1 MYNYYFDRPD
11 LREPEPVS
19 GQTGPEGWRF
29 QPPAE
34 PETPPRRPPISPRRV
49 CRVRRA
55 RRNRRAAAVLCLFL
69 TLILGGSGI
78 LLVLGMNGLLP
89 GVASFPAEVED
100 WAPPVESSLPATT
113 VARAPLGD
121 AELIIRPQSE
131 GPFLSSREIYVRN
144 LPSIVSIRSTVGEG
158 FSLGTGIVFTAD
170 GYIVTNHHVIEG
182 ASAVTVSRLDDPAE
196 SYNALLVGS
205 DARTDLAVLK
215 VEAGDLIPAEFGDS
229 AALQVGDPAYAIGN
243 PLGATL
249 PGTMTEGII
258 SYLDRSIQVDGYE
271 RKLIQTSAAL
281 NSGNSGGALVNGYG
295 QVVGVTTLKM
305 MSDFDTIEGLGFAIP
320 SATVKEIA
328 DELIARGYVT
338 GRPVLGITAG
348 PSRYYL
354 EEGAD
359 RPDGL
364 YVVSVE
370 PRSDAWAQGVRAGDL
385 ILRANGR
392 PTPDIAALN
401 AEKEGLA
408 VGESLEL
415 ELYRDG
421 EYRTIRVALV
431 EEYTLEQ

>member
-1 MYNYYFDRPD
+1 M
-11 LREPEPVS
+11 
-19 GQTGPEGWRF
+19 
-29 QPPAE
+29 
-34 PETPPRRPPISPRRV
+34 
-49 CRVRRA
+49 
-55 RRNRRAAAVLCLFL
+55 
-69 TLILGGSGI
+69 
-78 LLVLGMNGLLP
+78 
-89 GVASFPAEVED
+89 
-100 WAPPVESSLPATT
+100 
-113 VARAPLGD
+113 
-121 AELIIRPQSE
+121 
-131 GPFLSSREIYVRN
+131 
-144 LPSIVSIRSTVGEG
+144 SIRSTVGEG

-229 AALQVGDPAYAIGN
+229 TALQVGDPAYAIGN

-328 DELIARGYVT
+328 DELIARGDAT

-370 PRSDAWAQGVRAGDL
+370 PRLTPGRRACGWG
-385 ILRANGR
+385 ISSSG
-392 PTPDIAALN
+392 PT
-401 AEKEGLA
+401 A
-408 VGESLEL
+408 VLHRTSLH
-415 ELYRDG
+415 
-421 EYRTIRVALV
+421 
-431 EEYTLEQ
+431 

>member
-1 MYNYYFDRPD
+1 M
-11 LREPEPVS
+11 
-19 GQTGPEGWRF
+19 
-29 QPPAE
+29 
-34 PETPPRRPPISPRRV
+34 
-49 CRVRRA
+49 
-55 RRNRRAAAVLCLFL
+55 LCLFL
-69 TLILGGSGI
+69 ALILGGSGI

-89 GVASFPAEVED
+89 GVASFPAEVEE

-113 VARAPLGD
+113 VARAPLGN
-121 AELIIRPQSE
+121 AELIIRAPA
-131 GPFLSSREIYVRN
+131 GGALSLQPGDLCPEPALYCEHSQHG
-144 LPSIVSIRSTVGEG
+144 GEG
-158 FSLGTGIVFTAD
+158 SSLGTGIVFTAD

-229 AALQVGDPAYAIGN
+229 TALQVGDPAYAIGN

-370 PRSDAWAQGVRAGDL
+370 PRSDAWTQGVRVGDL

-408 VGESLEL
+408 VGRLWNWNSTGMGNTAPSGWRWWRSILWSSEEK
-415 ELYRDG
+415 RG
-421 EYRTIRVALV
+421 ALQRRAPKV
-431 EEYTLEQ
+431 Q